1 MKHTEQLKY
10 SFPHWMITLY
20 QNERER
26 EKKKEKKEHHIFTEE
41 EEKKQIYIFLQ
52 KGKHYCP
59 K

>member
-20 QNERER
+20 QNERAR

-41 EEKKQIYIFLQ
+41 EEEKKQIYISTEGQTLL
-52 KGKHYCP
+52 P
-59 K
+59 